1 MKMNILLFISISMF
15 TVAYSFVFLQK
26 KIQIRNLSRNKMIDN
41 DDYFTP
47 PSNYEYLYE
56 EHNYIEEPLYIVIW
70 QDNEKT
76 QNLLLEMQMQ
86 GLETFFIED
95 TFTIWDENV
104 RISTKD
110 MPLVYKDDVLLESWM
125 DIYAEMYPM

>member
-1 MKMNILLFISISMF
+1 MNILLFISISMF

>member
-1 MKMNILLFISISMF
+1 MFIVV
-15 TVAYSFVFLQK
+15 TYSFVFLQK
-26 KIQIRNLSRNKMIDN
+26 PKIQIRKMLE
-41 DDYFTP
+41 DDYYSPP
-47 PSNYEYLYE
+47 PSNYDHYSYE
-56 EHNYIEEPLYIVIW
+56 AENYIDEPLYIVIW
-70 QDNEKT
+70 HDNEKT
-76 QNLLLEMQMQ
+76 QNLLLEMQTQ

-95 TFTIWDENV
+95 TFTIMDENV